1 MGFYDEFETKPKRKG
16 NLSSWVA
23 VALVSALIG
32 SGTTVALVP
41 TLIKSNVISTS
52 GGSNSLAP
60 TSNSGNG
67 VKPQNV
73 SVSVNSGV
81 TDAVNAVKPA
91 VVGVLNMQKTKDF
104 FGNQSKSEQEA
115 GTGSGILF
123 DKAGH
128 IVTNNHVVEGADEV
142 EVSINDKKV
151 KATVVGTDPITDLAV
166 IKVDPNEVKD
176 LVPANFGNSDTLNIG
191 EPAIAIGNPLGMK
204 FAQTVTVGVIS
215 ATNRDMPVQD
225 EQTGQDLYSQTVL
238 QTDAAIN
245 PGNSGGAL
253 VNIKGE
259 VIGINSAKIA
269 TTGVEGIGFAIPI
282 NEARPIIQQLMDSG
296 KVIRPALGISGYSLA
311 EVPEYYRPNV
321 PTDTGILVEKTQDG
335 AAKAGLDKG
344 DVIVAIDGKKVE
356 DQVELRKQLF
366 THKPGDKVKVD
377 YYRGKDKK
385 TVEVTLSGPSK

>member
-1 MGFYDEFETKPKRKG
+1 MGFYDDFEAKPKRKG

-41 TLIKSNVISTS
+41 TLIKSNVIQTN
-52 GGSNSLAP
+52 GTNSLTPASN
-60 TSNSGNG
+60 TGNSGI
-67 VKPQNV
+67 KPQNV

-91 VVGVLNMQKTKDF
+91 VVGVLNMQKTKDY

-123 DKAGH
+123 DKQGH

-142 EVSINDKKV
+142 EISINDKKF

-166 IKVDPNEVKD
+166 IKVDPKD
-176 LVPANFGNSDTLNIG
+176 VADLTPANFGDSDKLNIG

-225 EQTGQDLYSQTVL
+225 EQTGQELYSQTVL

-269 TTGVEGIGFAIPI
+269 TSGVEGIGFAIPI
-282 NEARPIIQQLMDSG
+282 NEVRPIIQQLMDQG

-311 EVPEYYRPNV
+311 EVPEYCRPNV
-321 PTDTGILVEKTQDG
+321 PTDTGI
-335 AAKAGLDKG
+335 
-344 DVIVAIDGKKVE
+344 
-356 DQVELRKQLF
+356 
-366 THKPGDKVKVD
+366 
-377 YYRGKDKK
+377 
-385 TVEVTLSGPSK
+385 